1 MKNLAFTVL
10 LVLAS
15 NGVLAG
21 EVGAFSPNPEA
32 IKVELASVFLD
43 PGVSRWA
50 SEPFSTKATVHQINE
65 LNACIDKFNAT
76 LDADTEAKMAEVVK
90 QMQF

>member
-1 MKNLAFTVL
+1 MKNLAFAVL

-15 NGVLAG
+15 NGVVAG
-21 EVGAFSPNPEA
+21 EVGAFNPNPEA
-32 IKVELASVFLD
+32 VAIELASVFLD

-65 LNACIDKFNAT
+65 LNACIEKFNAR
-76 LDADTEAKMAEVVK
+76 LNADTQAKMADIV
-90 QMQF
+90 